1 MEVIP
6 TLRKIIRK
14 QLISPIQEFIKDS
27 RAVGV
32 TLLASTI
39 LSLILANS
47 SVSGNY
53 IQLIETAFHFPAWLH
68 LPHSILHWINDGLMT
83 FFFFLV
89 GMEIKRELMIGE
101 LSSPKK
107 ASLPIAA
114 ALGGMVVPAFIY
126 IALNAGTPQQSGWG
140 IPMATDIAFSLGVAS
155 LLGARVPVTLK
166 IFLMALA
173 IIDDLGAIL
182 VIAVFYGGDIS
193 WNWLLAAAAVL
204 GLIWLVHRFRYYR
217 WWIIVFGGIILWYC
231 IFNSGIHATIA
242 GVLIAFLVP
251 LEKLGDYEHNLHD
264 PVNFI
269 ILPLFALANT
279 AIVIPDNIGEALS
292 TTLSWGVLA
301 GLVLGKP
308 LGITIFSW
316 ATIQSKLGEMPS
328 GANWMQLIGM
338 GALAGIGFTM
348 SIFITMLAFEDIGQ
362 QNIAKL
368 AILLGAIVSIL
379 LGLFLLYRGSMQIKK
394 VRDIK

>member
-1 MEVIP
+1 MAKIP
-6 TLRKIIRK
+6 SIRQIIKK

-27 RAVGV
+27 RAVGI
-32 TLLASTI
+32 TLLVCTI
-39 LSLILANS
+39 VSLLLANS
-47 SVSGNY
+47 QWKDTYVH
-53 IQLIETAFHFPAWLH
+53 LMEREVHLFPFLH
-68 LPHSILHWINDGLMT
+68 LPHSMLHWINDGLMT
-83 FFFFLV
+83 LFFFLV
-89 GMEIKRELMIGE
+89 GMEIKRELLIGE
-101 LSSPKK
+101 LSSIKK

-114 ALGGMVVPAFIY
+114 AIGGMLVPAAIY
-126 IALNAGTPQQSGWG
+126 AALNSSTPYHSGWG

-155 LLGARVPVTLK
+155 LLGNRVPVQLK

-193 WNWLLAAAAVL
+193 WYYLLGAGVL
-204 GLIWLVHRFRYYR
+204 LGILHLLNRLRGNKWWVTLGIGLLV
-217 WWIIVFGGIILWYC
+217 WYC

-251 LEKLGDYEHNLHD
+251 LDRLSNYEHTLHD

-279 AIVIPDNIGEALS
+279 AIEVPGNFSEAI
-292 TTLSWGVLA
+292 TTSLSWGVLA

-308 LGITIFSW
+308 IGITLASW
-316 ATIQSKLGEMPS
+316 LTVATKLGERPTGTS
-328 GANWMQLIGM
+328 WIQLIGM

-348 SIFITMLAFEDIGQ
+348 SIFITMLAFTDPAS

-368 AILLGAIVSIL
+368 AILIGAVISVLAGL
-379 LGLFLLYRGSMQIKK
+379 LLLYMGSKK
-394 VRDIK
+394 RSLN

>member
-1 MEVIP
+1 MATIP
-6 TLRKIIRK
+6 SIRQIIRK

-27 RAVGV
+27 RAVGI
-32 TLLASTI
+32 TLLVCTI
-39 LSLILANS
+39 VSLVLANS
-47 SVSGNY
+47 QWKDAYVHFMEK
-53 IQLIETAFHFPAWLH
+53 ETHILPFLH

-83 FFFFLV
+83 LFFFLV
-89 GMEIKRELMIGE
+89 GMEIKRELLIGE
-101 LSSPKK
+101 LSSIKK

-114 ALGGMVVPAFIY
+114 ALGGMLVPAGIY
-126 IALNAGTPQQSGWG
+126 AMFNASTPYHSGWG

-155 LLGARVPVTLK
+155 LLGSRVPVTLK

-193 WNWLLAAAAVL
+193 WYYLLGAAVL
-204 GLIWLVHRFRYYR
+204 LGILHLLNKLRGNKWWVTLIIGLLV
-217 WWIIVFGGIILWYC
+217 WYC

-242 GVLIAFLVP
+242 GVLVAFLVP
-251 LEKLGDYEHNLHD
+251 LERLSNYEHALHD

-279 AIVIPDNIGEALS
+279 AIEIPGNFSEAI
-292 TTLSWGVLA
+292 TTSLSWGVLA

-308 LGITIFSW
+308 LGITLASW
-316 ATIQSKLGEMPS
+316 ITVATGLGERPS
-328 GANWMQLIGM
+328 GTNWMQLIGM

-348 SIFITMLAFEDIGQ
+348 SIFITMLAFTDPAT

-368 AILLGAIVSIL
+368 AILIGAVVSVAAGL
-379 LGLFLLYRGSMQIKK
+379 LLLYLSGKPKK
-394 VRDIK
+394 AQL

>member
-6 TLRKIIRK
+6 TLRRIIRK

-27 RAVGV
+27 RAVGI
-32 TLLASTI
+32 TLLACTAI
-39 LSLILANS
+39 SLLLANS
-47 SVSGNY
+47 SMSDGY
-53 IQLIETAFHFPAWLH
+53 LQLIETALHFPSWLH

-83 FFFFLV
+83 LFFFLV
-89 GMEIKRELMIGE
+89 GMEIKRELVIGE
-101 LSSPKK
+101 LSSFKK
-107 ASLPIAA
+107 AALPVAA
-114 ALGGMVVPAFIY
+114 ALGGMVVPAFIFV
-126 IALNAGTPQQSGWG
+126 ALNAGTPYHAGWG

-155 LLGARVPVTLK
+155 LLGTRVPVTLK

-182 VIAVFYGGDIS
+182 VIALFYGGEI
-193 WNWLLAAAAVL
+193 NVYWLLGGALVMLVL
-204 GLIWLVHRFRYYR
+204 WILNKLQLHR
-217 WWIIVFGGIILWYC
+217 WWILVLGGLLLWYF

-242 GVLIAFLVP
+242 GVLLAFMVP

-279 AIVIPDNIGEALS
+279 AIVIPENITDALT

-308 LGITIFSW
+308 LGISIFSW
-316 ATIQSKLGEMPS
+316 VTIQSKMGELPS
-328 GANWMQLIGM
+328 GTNWLQLVGI

-348 SIFITMLAFEDIGQ
+348 SIFITMLAYSDQNQ
-362 QNIAKL
+362 QNIAKI
-368 AILLGAIVSIL
+368 AVLLGAIVSIV
-379 LGLFLLYRGSMQIKK
+379 LGLTLLYRGSKK
-394 VRDIK
+394 A

>member
-1 MEVIP
+1 MATIP
-6 TLRKIIRK
+6 SIRQIIRK

-27 RAVGV
+27 RAVGI
-32 TLLASTI
+32 TLLVCTI
-39 LSLILANS
+39 ISLVLANS
-47 SVSGNY
+47 QWKDAYVHFMEK
-53 IQLIETAFHFPAWLH
+53 ETQILPFLH

-83 FFFFLV
+83 LFFFLV
-89 GMEIKRELMIGE
+89 GMEIKRELLIGE
-101 LSSPKK
+101 LSSIKK

-114 ALGGMVVPAFIY
+114 ALGGMLVPAGIY
-126 IALNAGTPQQSGWG
+126 AMFNASTPYHSGWG

-155 LLGARVPVTLK
+155 LLGSRVPVTLK

-193 WNWLLAAAAVL
+193 WYYLLGAAVL
-204 GLIWLVHRFRYYR
+204 LGILHLLNKLRGNKWWVTLIIGLLV
-217 WWIIVFGGIILWYC
+217 WYC

-242 GVLIAFLVP
+242 GVLVAFLVP
-251 LEKLGDYEHNLHD
+251 LERLSNYEHALHD

-279 AIVIPDNIGEALS
+279 AIEIPGNFSEAI
-292 TTLSWGVLA
+292 TTSLSWGVLA

-308 LGITIFSW
+308 LGITLASW
-316 ATIQSKLGEMPS
+316 ITVATGLGERPS
-328 GANWMQLIGM
+328 GTNWMQLIGM

-348 SIFITMLAFEDIGQ
+348 SIFITMLAFTDPAT

-368 AILLGAIVSIL
+368 AILIGAVVSVAAGL
-379 LGLFLLYRGSMQIKK
+379 LLLYLSGKPKK
-394 VRDIK
+394 AQL